1 MWHKIEISE
10 NNIEASTDKAVL
22 IKMRRNS
29 NYDGF
34 VFWHPK
40 KLVREEGK
48 MFTFSFN
55 DEFKFNHRPQLSRWC
70 IVCQIPKGS
79 CRHDRKSISINLT
92 NNNHF
97 MEVKKILNS
106 EFEENN

>member
-22 IKMRRNS
+22 IKMKHNS

-40 KLVREEGK
+40 KLVRVEGK

-55 DEFKFNHRPQLSRWC
+55 DEFKFNLKKYGQGKWNSRD
-70 IVCQIPKGS
+70 VV
-79 CRHDRKSISINLT
+79 R
-92 NNNHF
+92 
-97 MEVKKILNS
+97 
-106 EFEENN
+106 EENIGANGMLAEWAL